1 MTSRRRAREIAF
13 QFLYSKLAPAVGITA
28 VGGSL
33 GLKAEFENFCNSFE
47 LLPDEFAW
55 ELVEGTRKNLPSL
68 DEAISKLSTNWRL
81 DRMPLVDKT
90 ILRISCFEI
99 LFRKDVPKTVTINEA
114 VEIAKKFGETD
125 SASFVN
131 GILDKLDKP
140 SEVS

>member
-13 QFLYSKLAPAVGITA
+13 QFLYSKLGGVGQ
-28 VGGSL
+28 SQCNF
-33 GLKAEFENFCNSFE
+33 LKSEFENFCKGFE
-47 LLPDEFAW
+47 LLADEFAW
-55 ELVEGTRKNLPSL
+55 ELVDGTGKHLPSL

-81 DRMPLVDKT
+81 DRMPAVDKT

-99 LFRKDVPKTVTINEA
+99 LFRKDVPKIVTINEA